1 MMRVKLIIYGIMTV
15 QILRG
20 YKFGFYHTTTH
31 KFYIKISID
40 KSVVYKTKD
49 IDNLATK
56 ARPKTLNAYK

>member
-1 MMRVKLIIYGIMTV
+1 MTV

-20 YKFGFYHTTTH
+20 FRFDFYHHTTID
-31 KFYIKISID
+31 KFYVKISID

-56 ARPKTLNAYK
+56 PKPKTLNAYK